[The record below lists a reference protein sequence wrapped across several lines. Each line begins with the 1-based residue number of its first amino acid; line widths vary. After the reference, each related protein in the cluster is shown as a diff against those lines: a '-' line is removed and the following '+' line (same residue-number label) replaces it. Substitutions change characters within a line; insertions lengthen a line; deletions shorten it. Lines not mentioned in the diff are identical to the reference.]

1 MNCYRIKSIALMAL
15 LASITSFAAGCYYQ
29 GYDRYDQARRG
40 DRYDRTYERYDD
52 RRYDS
57 RYNRYYDNHYAW
69 RGRDRDHYND

>member
-1 MNCYRIKSIALMAL
+1 MNCYKIKSIALMAL

-29 GYDRYDQARRG
+29 GYDRYDYARRG
-40 DRYDRTYERYDD
+40 DRYDRTYD

-57 RYNRYYDNHYAW
+57 RDNRYAW